1 VAGLD
6 AGCLDREVDI
16 QQKAVAASGY
26 PVETWTSLEDGVWMS
41 KQDMRGKER
50 FAAAQVSAS
59 YDTRWELQWRD
70 DMDPDDIDVPS
81 VRRLVY
87 RGRVHDITAA
97 IELGRR
103 EGIALFTLA
112 SPGAPTE

>member
-1 VAGLD
+1 MAGLN

-16 QQKAVAASGY
+16 EQQSEAASGY
-26 PVETWTSLEDGVWMS
+26 PTETWSMLDAGVWMS
-41 KQDMRGKER
+41 KQDMRGRER

-70 DMDPDDIDVPS
+70 DMDPDEIDVPKL
-81 VRRLVY
+81 RRLVY

-112 SPGAPTE
+112 SPGAPTA

>member
-1 VAGLD
+1 MAGLN
-6 AGCLDREVDI
+6 AGALDREVTI
-16 QQKAVAASGY
+16 QQKTTAASGY
-26 PVETWTSLEDGVWMS
+26 PVETWTPLEAGVWMS

-70 DMDPDDIDVPS
+70 DMDPDAIDVPNL
-81 VRRLVY
+81 RRLVY

-97 IELGRR
+97 MELGRQ
-103 EGIALFTLA
+103 EGIALFTLVN
-112 SPGAPTE
+112 PGAPTE